1 MSVSDTGWFV
11 NLQVMNHPGSGV
23 NLVPETD
30 SLSCEYHV
38 RNPPASDGLWLGS
51 KQFSESW
58 KQAEEDAAEVCPCRR
73 QNLHPNRMCPR
84 TVPTMNSVLLW
95 WAPSLNICSK
105 LQGHSKIGKNPI
117 RHILAT
123 WSITQSQFEKISRDT
138 VPLKRG
144 ATTVPPKR
152 GRLRN
157 YLYQQALKYF
167 LDTFFV

>member
-1 MSVSDTGWFV
+1 MRLSCSESSSFRRSLTRMQTIFRLMKAGWRRRCWGLSVSEAKLT
-11 NLQVMNHPGSGV
+11 
-23 NLVPETD
+23 PEPD
-30 SLSCEYHV
+30 
-38 RNPPASDGLWLGS
+38 
-51 KQFSESW
+51 
-58 KQAEEDAAEVCPCRR
+58 
-73 QNLHPNRMCPR
+73 
-84 TVPTMNSVLLW
+84 VPTNRGPAWILFYFDGRHM
-95 WAPSLNICSK
+95 CSK

-167 LDTFFV
+167 LYTLVGGGWGVG